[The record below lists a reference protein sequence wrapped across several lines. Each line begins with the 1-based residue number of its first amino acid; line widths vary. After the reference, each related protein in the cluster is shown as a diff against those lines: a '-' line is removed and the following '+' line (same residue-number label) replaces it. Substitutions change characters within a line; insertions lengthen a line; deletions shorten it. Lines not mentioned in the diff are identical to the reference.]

1 MQFVTLLTRR
11 SHPKF
16 HDQKPHRKFF
26 HERKNFVQIIE
37 PEISWFF
44 WNNYQNFWLNQLS
57 NLFRN
62 NYQNFLYKN
71 ASRSRLVSR
80 ATMIWSA
87 LDFHDLRDCSKYPY
101 RYNWINRKFFIS
113 LWSPI
118 IYEISILLQSMIQN
132 FISIKNFW

>member
-1 MQFVTLLTRR
+1 MSYSKSRLMLPNTRFVTDVEK
-11 SHPKF
+11 H
-16 HDQKPHRKFF
+16 HFF
-26 HERKNFVQIIE
+26 LAILGDFDPPV
-37 PEISWFF
+37 
-44 WNNYQNFWLNQLS
+44 WNPPFITYLS
-57 NLFRN
+57 QHANLFRN
-62 NYQNFLYKN
+62 NYQNFFYKN

-80 ATMIWSA
+80 ATMIWNA

-101 RYNWINRKFFIS
+101 CYNWINRKFFIS